1 MRLVDFIN
9 DYGIEAFEA
18 FVDLYGDEEEAIE
31 VIDSDGF
38 IVFDDCHDMADVAA
52 QIVNETYDIN
62 NMGALANYIDYEG
75 FGRDLEIE
83 STFIKH
89 PVEDTYFE
97 IIY

>member
-1 MRLVDFIN
+1 MRLVEFIN
-9 DYGIEAFEA
+9 DFGFEAFEA
-18 FVDLYGDEEEAIE
+18 FVDLYGDEEQAIE
-31 VIDSDGF
+31 AIDSDGF

-52 QIVNETYDIN
+52 QIINEIYDVN
-62 NMGALANYIDYEG
+62 NMGALVNYIDYKG

-89 PVEDTYFE
+89 PVEETYFE